1 MKKNIQL
8 LLFMLVFV
16 KITVAQLPNYVPT
29 NGLVAFWPFN
39 GNANDVS
46 GNGINGTVNG
56 PTLTTDRFGNLN
68 NAYSFVGTTTNSDII
83 TGNCST
89 FPSGNSPRSV
99 SVWYKGIN
107 VSNTYQQLL
116 GYGGQNCGESF
127 IINFN
132 NPQIPIS
139 SNGKYEIQG
148 HCQAFRQ
155 HNNSPTPLNNVWN
168 QIVVTYDGS
177 VFRFYNNGILVNTSS
192 ATTLNV
198 VTTSKIFCF
207 GKQTNPSG
215 TAPYFLDGVP
225 GFNGSID
232 DIGIWNRALTQQ
244 EITNLY
250 IACGDTFNN
259 QPVSVVGAK
268 GTNCNFSSAIT
279 GSGNNY
285 QWQSNAANLGW
296 QNVPNS
302 NPYVGSNTNNLSVNG
317 LTVSNHNQRFRVIA
331 SKSGCADTSNV
342 VSITL
347 SNIASDSLALISL
360 KSDTTTKGNR
370 IRQLEIDLANNRDTL
385 YVGSN
390 ITTDTLIISIRT
402 GLSTASSLVNTLR
415 VYPNPAATIINIEL
429 QKPGTY
435 IAKISGITGQTI
447 VTQTAGTIDISTLA
461 SGVYVL
467 SIFDTNNKLVSTN
480 KISVVR

>member
-46 GNGINGTVNG
+46 GNGKNGTNNG
-56 PTLTTDRFGNLN
+56 ANITIDRFGNSNSAYMFNGLQNRISTNLN
-68 NAYSFVGTTTNSDII
+68 FINSSFSI
-83 TGNCST
+83 SL
-89 FPSGNSPRSV
+89 
-99 SVWYKGIN
+99 WYNTDAPIN
-107 VSNTYQQLL
+107 WYPQLIVQGERPNYNELVQLL
-116 GYGGQNCGESF
+116 GNQPVYVSQNRVNRVNSGFAGLES
-127 IINFN
+127 NLA
-132 NPQIPIS
+132 PAA
-139 SNGKYEIQG
+139 GKW
-148 HCQAFRQ
+148 H
-155 HNNSPTPLNNVWN
+155 H
-168 QIVVTYDGS
+168 IVVVYNSNNDSVYLFINGNLNGS
-177 VFRFYNNGILVNTSS
+177 KLRSNSLKATSG
-192 ATTLNV
+192 NV
-198 VTTSKIFCF
+198 YF
-207 GKQTNPSG
+207 GNSS
-215 TAPYFLDGVP
+215 DGVSMD
-225 GFNGSID
+225 GVGNSGYKGSMD
-232 DIGIWNRALTQQ
+232 DIGIWNRLLSQQ

-268 GTNCNFSSAIT
+268 GNNCNFTSTMTST
-279 GSGNNY
+279 GNNF

-415 VYPNPAATIINIEL
+415 VYPNPAATVLDIEL
-429 QKPGTY
+429 EKSGTY
-435 IAKISGITGQTI
+435 IAKISWITGQTI